1 MSSTDTGRAYW
12 ERHARNYDRSMLVL
26 GRPMVR
32 MLELVADA
40 VSGADTV
47 LEVAAGTGLVTVA
60 IAPRVREVIA
70 TDYSGAMVEELRRRV
85 AEAGLSNVTC
95 SQGDVYALPYSPGTF
110 DFVVAANV
118 LHLLPDPPRALE
130 VLRGLLRPGGRL
142 VVPTFCHDETLLSK
156 VVSRVIALSGFPSH
170 RRFNARSLRD
180 TLMQAGFEL
189 RMTETI
195 AGVIPIE
202 FVVAEA
208 R

>member
-1 MSSTDTGRAYW
+1 MLNERQYW
-12 ERHARNYDRSMLVL
+12 DRHAKNYDRSMAIL
-26 GRPMVR
+26 GRPMPR

-40 VSGADTV
+40 VQGADTV

-70 TDYSGAMVEELRRRV
+70 TDYSVSMVETLRRRV

-95 SQGDVYALPYSPGTF
+95 SQGDVYALPYASRSF

-118 LHLLPDPPRALE
+118 LHLLPDLPLALAA
-130 VLRGLLRPGGRL
+130 LRGLLRPGGRL

-170 RRFNARSLRD
+170 RRFNARSLRE
-180 TLMQAGFEL
+180 TLKQAGFAL
-189 RMTETI
+189 RTTETI